1 MVSLVTSF
9 LALGSAIRL
18 VGRPTMKPIRNP
30 TINLWK
36 KPGVKFVIMKVMV
49 RVIVK
54 DIANVMN
61 VASKSV
67 NIFCLSSC
75 LCLN

>member
-1 MVSLVTSF
+1 
-9 LALGSAIRL
+9 
-18 VGRPTMKPIRNP
+18 
-30 TINLWK
+30 
-36 KPGVKFVIMKVMV
+36 VKLVIMKVMV

-54 DIANVMN
+54 NIANVMN